1 MVVLFSFTFLSDGL
15 SISECIIKYPEQTGK
30 HVKIPFQFQ
39 FQLPC
44 FLSIV
49 GAYHEASGKRK
60 GTLPFLVCLFVSLF
74 LFSFFNDGINWKE
87 KGAPL
92 ADGTWEQRERERGL
106 FCAVQERKVLGRW
119 RTDGPRYLHP
129 SIHSSICFNNPSFA
143 NRSRAISQ
151 LMIQCQ
157 LASEVPQSISRSL
170 SFISLLFHS
179 SLNLFIIIFCFF
191 IRSFEK

>member
-92 ADGTWEQRERERGL
+92 ADGTWEQRERERIILCRPGKESIRT
-106 FCAVQERKVLGRW
+106 V
-119 RTDGPRYLHP
+119 TDGRTQISAP
-129 SIHSSICFNNPSFA
+129 IHS
-143 NRSRAISQ
+143 
-151 LMIQCQ
+151 
-157 LASEVPQSISRSL
+157 
-170 SFISLLFHS
+170 FIHLFQ
-179 SLNLFIIIFCFF
+179 
-191 IRSFEK
+191 